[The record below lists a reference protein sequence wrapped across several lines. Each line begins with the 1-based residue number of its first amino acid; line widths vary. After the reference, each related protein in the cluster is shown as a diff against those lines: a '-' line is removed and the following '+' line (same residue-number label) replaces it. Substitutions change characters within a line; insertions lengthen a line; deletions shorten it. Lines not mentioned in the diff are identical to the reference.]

1 MTDAEFE
8 NAISS
13 DPLQFD
19 DKLVSKEFLLREMQE
34 FFHENRQV
42 ILVDLNE
49 LETQKPTKD

>member
-49 LETQKPTKD
+49 LETQKPKKD

>member
-8 NAISS
+8 IAISS